1 MKITKLNEPQPWEG
15 SHGTMYE
22 VLISFDEE
30 EPGRVNMKTPNKW
43 KVGDEVEITDR
54 EVNEKYGDKLKIS
67 KPGMKGRFNSPSE
80 PSEPSESTGGGKF
93 DSEIQLK
100 IDSSWAI
107 TSAIA
112 IIGDEPNSPAK
123 EGAILPTAKLMLAKR
138 SELIEYLKAQAK

>member
-43 KVGDEVEITDR
+43 KVGDEVEITER
-54 EVNEKYGDKLKIS
+54 QVNEKYGDKLKIS
-67 KPGMKGRFNSPSE
+67 KPGMQGSFNLPSA
-80 PSEPSESTGGGKF
+80 PSASTGGGKF